1 MALQQGSRAAKSLAK
16 FLPNLSGVRF
26 SGSGEW
32 GSGSGKG
39 GGSGGSIREAGGTFG
54 KMEAAR
60 EEEYFRKLQAE
71 QFSKLKDHLEEEI
84 SQHEK
89 LIRQHQEEIERH
101 KKKIRDLKEH

>member
-39 GGSGGSIREAGGTFG
+39 VVVVAASVTQEEPSARWRL
-54 KMEAAR
+54 AR
-60 EEEYFRKLQAE
+60 EEEYFRKLQAK
-71 QFSKLKDHLEEEI
+71 QFSQAEGPPG
-84 SQHEK
+84 
-89 LIRQHQEEIERH
+89 RGR
-101 KKKIRDLKEH
+101 

>member
-39 GGSGGSIREAGGTFG
+39 GGSGGSIRDAGGTFG

-60 EEEYFRKLQAE
+60 EVGVLPLSLQAE

-84 SQHEK
+84 RTK
-89 LIRQHQEEIERH
+89 NKR
-101 KKKIRDLKEH
+101 KKRTNK